1 LLKETSLKIS
11 LRKDL
16 DMPVT
21 FTKSALLLSLML
33 GLGQAQATSEP
44 GPTALASRL
53 GIPHPA
59 VIAHRGASFDAP
71 ESTAAA
77 YKLARDLGA
86 DYLEMDLQ
94 RSKDGVLFA
103 LHDNNLQRT
112 TDVATRFPDRKD
124 SPANAFTMAELKT
137 LDAGSWFNTA
147 YPDRARPSYAG
158 LKILTL
164 DEIIDIAQGNPLHK
178 PGLYIETKEP
188 KQFPGIER
196 DLKDKL
202 QDRGWLS
209 PAGSKLAKSDL
220 AVGQGKGKVVLQ
232 TFEKSSLELLEKE
245 MPKVPKILLLW
256 VGEGSIEPK
265 SKVTFAESGDKDKAT
280 YYAKQEPKD
289 KAEFQQWVEYA
300 KAQGAIGTGPSAAL
314 TQGGDQS
321 YSDLVKPWMNQFTH
335 DQGLLVHVYTIDD
348 AVDYQKVTD
357 AGVDGIFT
365 NRASELLKF
374 YKRPAAGTVAQLL
387 QNNGY

>member
-1 LLKETSLKIS
+1 
-11 LRKDL
+11 
-16 DMPVT
+16 MPVT
-21 FTKSALLLSLML
+21 FTKSALALSLLL
-33 GLGQAQATSEP
+33 GLGQAQAASQP
-44 GPTALASRL
+44 SPTALATTY

-71 ESTAAA
+71 ESTAAS

-103 LHDNNLQRT
+103 LHDNNLKRT
-112 TDVATRFPDRKD
+112 TDVATKFPDRKD
-124 SPANAFTMAELKT
+124 APANQFTIAELKT
-137 LDAGSWFNTA
+137 LDAGSWFNAA
-147 YPDRARPSYAG
+147 YPDRARPSYVG

-188 KQFPGIER
+188 KQFPGIEH
-196 DLKDKL
+196 DLKEKL

-209 PAGSKLAKSDL
+209 PAGSKLAKSEL

-232 TFEKSSLELLEKE
+232 TFEKSSLELLQKE

-280 YYAKQEPKD
+280 YYAKQEPKS

-314 TQGGDQS
+314 TKGGDQS
-321 YSDLVKPWMNQFTH
+321 YSDLVKPWMNQYTH
-335 DQGLLVHVYTIDD
+335 DQGMLVHVYTIDD
-348 AVDYQKVTD
+348 AVDYQKVMD

>member
-1 LLKETSLKIS
+1 
-11 LRKDL
+11 
-16 DMPVT
+16 MPVT
-21 FTKSALLLSLML
+21 FTKSALLLSLLL
-33 GLGQAQATSEP
+33 GLGQAQAASQP
-44 GPTALASRL
+44 SPTALATTL

-71 ESTAAA
+71 ESTAAS

-112 TDVATRFPDRKD
+112 TDVATKFPERKD
-124 SPANAFTMAELKT
+124 APANQFTIGELKT
-137 LDAGSWFNTA
+137 LDAGSWFNAA
-147 YPDRARPSYAG
+147 YPDRARPSYVG

-164 DEIIDIAQGNPLHK
+164 DEIIDIAESNPLHK

-188 KQFPGIER
+188 KQFPGIEH
-196 DLKDKL
+196 DLKEKL

-209 PAGSKLAKSDL
+209 PAGSKLAKSEL

-232 TFEKSSLELLEKE
+232 TFEKSSLELLQKE

-300 KAQGAIGTGPSAAL
+300 KSQGAIGTGPSAAL
-314 TQGGDQS
+314 TKGGDQS
-321 YSDLVKPWMNQFTH
+321 YSDLVKPWMNQYTH
-335 DQGLLVHVYTIDD
+335 DQGMLVHVYTIDD
-348 AVDYQKVTD
+348 AVDYQKVMD

>member
-1 LLKETSLKIS
+1 
-11 LRKDL
+11 
-16 DMPVT
+16 MPVT
-21 FTKSALLLSLML
+21 FTQSALLLSLML
-33 GLGQAQATSEP
+33 GFGQAQATGQQS
-44 GPTALASRL
+44 PTALATAN

-86 DYLEMDLQ
+86 DYLELDLQ

-103 LHDNNLQRT
+103 LHDDNLQRT
-112 TDVATRFPDRKD
+112 TDVAIKFPERKD
-124 SPANAFTMAELKT
+124 SPANAFTLAELKT

-147 YPDRARPSYAG
+147 YPDRARAHYAG

-164 DEIIDIAQGNPLHK
+164 DEVIDIAQGNPLHK

-209 PAGSKLAKSDL
+209 PIGSKLAKSEL
-220 AVGQGKGKVVLQ
+220 SVGQGKGKVVLQ
-232 TFEKSSLELLEKE
+232 TFDKSSLEMLHKE
-245 MPKVPKILLLW
+245 MPQVPKILLLW
-256 VGEGSIEPK
+256 VGVGGIDAK
-265 SKVTFAESGDKDKAT
+265 SNLSFAESGDKDKAT
-280 YYAKQEPKD
+280 YYARQEPKD
-289 KAEFQQWVEYA
+289 NAAFEQWVDYA
-300 KAQGAIGTGPSAAL
+300 KAQGAIGTGPSATL
-314 TQGGDQS
+314 TQLGDQS
-321 YSDLVKPWMNQFTH
+321 YSDLVKPWMNRYAH
-335 DQGLLVHVYTIDD
+335 DKGLLVHVYTIDD
-348 AVDYQKVTD
+348 DVDYKKVMD

-365 NRASELLKF
+365 NRASELLKY
-374 YKRPAAGTVAQLL
+374 YKRPMTGSVAQLL
-387 QNNGY
+387 EVNGY

>member
-1 LLKETSLKIS
+1 
-11 LRKDL
+11 
-16 DMPVT
+16 MPVT
-21 FTKSALLLSLML
+21 FTQSALLLSVLL
-33 GLGQAQATSEP
+33 GLGPAQAASEP
-44 GPTALASRL
+44 SPTALATRL

-71 ESTAAA
+71 ESTAPA

-86 DYLEMDLQ
+86 DYLELDLQ

-103 LHDNNLQRT
+103 LHDDNLQRT
-112 TDVATRFPDRKD
+112 TDVAIKFPERKD
-124 SPANAFTMAELKT
+124 SPANAFTLAELKT
-137 LDAGSWFNTA
+137 LDAGSWFNSA
-147 YPDRARPSYAG
+147 YPDRARPAYAG

-164 DEIIDIAQGNPLHK
+164 DEIIDIAQSNPLHK

-188 KQFPGIER
+188 KQFPGLER
-196 DLKDKL
+196 DLKEKL

-209 PAGSKLAKSDL
+209 PTGSKLAKSEL

-232 TFEKSSLELLEKE
+232 TFEKGSLELLEKE
-245 MPKVPKILLLW
+245 MPQVPKILLLW

-280 YYAKQEPKD
+280 FYAKQQPKD
-289 KAEFQQWVEYA
+289 KAEYQRWVEYA
-300 KAQGAIGTGPSAAL
+300 KAQGAIGTGPSARL

-321 YSDLVKPWMNQFTH
+321 YSDLVQPWMNQFTH
-335 DQGLLVHVYTIDD
+335 DQGLLVHAYTVDD
-348 AVDYQKVTD
+348 AVDYQKVMD

-374 YKRPAAGTVAQLL
+374 YKRPAAASVAQLL

>member
-1 LLKETSLKIS
+1 
-11 LRKDL
+11 
-16 DMPVT
+16 MPVT
-21 FTKSALLLSLML
+21 LTKSALLLSMLL
-33 GLGQAQATSEP
+33 GLGQAQAASEP
-44 GPTALASRL
+44 SPTALATRM

-112 TDVATRFPDRKD
+112 TDVATKFPDRKD
-124 SPANAFTMAELKT
+124 APANQFTLAELKT
-137 LDAGSWFNTA
+137 LDAGSWFNAA
-147 YPDRARPSYAG
+147 YPDRARPSYVG

-188 KQFPGIER
+188 KQFPGIEH
-196 DLKDKL
+196 DLKEKL

-209 PAGSKLAKSDL
+209 PVGSKLAKSEL
-220 AVGQGKGKVVLQ
+220 SVGQGKGKVVLQ
-232 TFEKSSLELLEKE
+232 TFEKSSLELLQKE
-245 MPKVPKILLLW
+245 MPNVPKILLLW

-280 YYAKQEPKD
+280 YYAKQEPKS

-314 TQGGDQS
+314 TKGGDQS
-321 YSDLVKPWMNQFTH
+321 YSDLVKPWMNQYTH
-335 DQGLLVHVYTIDD
+335 DQGMLVHVYTIDD
-348 AVDYQKVTD
+348 AVDYQKVMD

>member
-1 LLKETSLKIS
+1 
-11 LRKDL
+11 
-16 DMPVT
+16 MPVT
-21 FTKSALLLSLML
+21 FTKSALLLALML
-33 GLGQAQATSEP
+33 GLGHAQAASP
-44 GPTALASRL
+44 ISPTELAANE

-77 YKLARDLGA
+77 YKVARDLGA

-112 TDVATRFPDRKD
+112 TDVGSKFPERKD

-137 LDAGSWFNTA
+137 LDAGSWFNAA
-147 YPDRARPSYAG
+147 YPDRARPAYVG

-164 DEIIDIAQGNPLHK
+164 DEIIDIAESNPLHK

-188 KQFPGIER
+188 KQFPGIEH
-196 DLKDKL
+196 DLREKL

-209 PAGSKLAKSDL
+209 PAGSKLAKSEL

-232 TFEKSSLELLEKE
+232 TFEKSSLELLQKE
-245 MPKVPKILLLW
+245 MPQVPKILLLW

-280 YYAKQEPKD
+280 FYAKQEPKS

-314 TQGGDQS
+314 TKGGDQS
-321 YSDLVKPWMNQFTH
+321 YSDLVQPWMNQYTH
-335 DQGLLVHVYTIDD
+335 DQGMLVHVYTIDD
-348 AVDYQKVTD
+348 AVDYQKVMD

-374 YKRPAAGTVAQLL
+374 YKRPAAASVAQLL
-387 QNNGY
+387 KNNGY

>member
-1 LLKETSLKIS
+1 
-11 LRKDL
+11 
-16 DMPVT
+16 MPVT
-21 FTKSALLLSLML
+21 FTKSALLLSVLL
-33 GLGQAQATSEP
+33 GLGQAQAASAP
-44 GPTALASRL
+44 SPTALASHM

-112 TDVATRFPDRKD
+112 TDVAKKFPERKD
-124 SPANAFTMAELKT
+124 SPANEFTIAELKT

-147 YPDRARPSYAG
+147 YPDRARPSFVG

-196 DLKDKL
+196 DLKEKL

-209 PAGSKLAKSDL
+209 PAGSKLAKSEL

-245 MPKVPKILLLW
+245 MPQVPKILLLW

-265 SKVTFAESGDKDKAT
+265 SKVTFAESGDKDKAA

-289 KAEFQQWVEYA
+289 KAEFQQWVDYA

-314 TQGGDQS
+314 TKGGDQS
-321 YSDLVKPWMNQFTH
+321 YSDLVKPWMNQYTH

-348 AVDYQKVTD
+348 AVDYQKVMD

>member
-1 LLKETSLKIS
+1 
-11 LRKDL
+11 
-16 DMPVT
+16 MPVT
-21 FTKSALLLSLML
+21 FTQSALLLSVLL
-33 GLGQAQATSEP
+33 GLGQAQAASEP
-44 GPTALASRL
+44 SPTALATRT

-103 LHDNNLQRT
+103 LHDDNLQRT
-112 TDVATRFPDRKD
+112 TDVATKFPERKD
-124 SPANAFTMAELKT
+124 SPANAFTLAELKT

-147 YPDRARPSYAG
+147 YPDRARPSFVG

-188 KQFPGIER
+188 KQFPGLER
-196 DLKDKL
+196 DLKEKL

-209 PAGSKLAKSDL
+209 PAGSKLAKSEL

-245 MPKVPKILLLW
+245 MPQVPKILLLW
-256 VGEGSIEPK
+256 VGPGSIEPK
-265 SKVTFAESGDKDKAT
+265 SSVTFAQSGDKDKGT
-280 YYAKQEPKD
+280 YYAKQEPKS
-289 KAEFQQWVEYA
+289 KAEFQQWIEYA
-300 KAQGAIGTGPSAAL
+300 KAQGAIGTGPSVAL
-314 TQGGDQS
+314 TKGGDQS
-321 YSDLVKPWMNQFTH
+321 YSDLVQPWMNQYTH
-335 DQGLLVHVYTIDD
+335 DQGLLVHAYTVDD
-348 AVDYQKVTD
+348 AVDYQKVMD

-374 YKRPAAGTVAQLL
+374 YKRPAAASVAQLL
-387 QNNGY
+387 RNNGY

>member
-1 LLKETSLKIS
+1 
-11 LRKDL
+11 
-16 DMPVT
+16 MPVT
-21 FTKSALLLSLML
+21 FTKSALLLSVLL
-33 GLGQAQATSEP
+33 GLGQAQAASEP
-44 GPTALASRL
+44 SPTSLATRS

-86 DYLEMDLQ
+86 DYLELDLQ

-112 TDVATRFPDRKD
+112 TDVASKFPERKD
-124 SPANAFTMAELKT
+124 SPANAFTIAELKT

-147 YPDRARPSYAG
+147 YPDRARPSYVG

-196 DLKDKL
+196 DLKEKL

-209 PAGSKLAKSDL
+209 PAGSKLAKSEL

-314 TQGGDQS
+314 TKGGDQS
-321 YSDLVKPWMNQFTH
+321 YSDLVKPWMNQYTH
-335 DQGLLVHVYTIDD
+335 DQGLLVHVYTVDD
-348 AVDYQKVTD
+348 AVDYQKVMD

-387 QNNGY
+387 TNNGY

>member
-1 LLKETSLKIS
+1 
-11 LRKDL
+11 
-16 DMPVT
+16 MPAT
-21 FTKSALLLSLML
+21 FTKSALFLSLLL
-33 GLGQAQATSEP
+33 GLGQVQAASEP
-44 GPTALASRL
+44 TPAALATRL
-53 GIPHPA
+53 GIPYPA

-77 YKLARDLGA
+77 YKTARDLGA

-94 RSKDGVLFA
+94 RSKDGVLFV

-112 TDVATRFPDRKD
+112 TDVASKFPERKD

-137 LDAGSWFNTA
+137 LDAGSWFNA
-147 YPDRARPSYAG
+147 AFPDRARPAFAG

-164 DEIIDIAQGNPLHK
+164 DEIIDIAEGNALHK

-188 KQFPGIER
+188 KQFPGIEH
-196 DLKDKL
+196 DLKAKL
-202 QDRGWLS
+202 QARGWLNPGESKPANS
-209 PAGSKLAKSDL
+209 PL
-220 AVGQGKGKVVLQ
+220 AVGQGNGKVVLQ
-232 TFEKSSLELLEKE
+232 TFEKSSLELLQKE
-245 MPKVPKILLLW
+245 MPQVPKILLLW

-265 SKVTFAESGDKDKAT
+265 SNVTFAESGEKDKAA
-280 YYAKQEPKD
+280 YYAKQQPKD
-289 KAEFQQWVEYA
+289 KAEFQQWVDYA

-314 TQGGDQS
+314 SEGGDQS
-321 YSDLVKPWMNQFTH
+321 YSDLVQPWMNQYTH

-348 AVDYQKVTD
+348 AVDYQKVMG

-374 YKRPAAGTVAQLL
+374 YKRPAPASVAQVLK
-387 QNNGY
+387 NNGY

>member
-1 LLKETSLKIS
+1 
-11 LRKDL
+11 
-16 DMPVT
+16 MPVT

-33 GLGQAQATSEP
+33 GLGQAQAANEP
-44 GPTALASRL
+44 SPTAVATRL

-112 TDVATRFPDRKD
+112 TDVATKFPERKD
-124 SPANAFTMAELKT
+124 SLANEFTIAELKT
-137 LDAGSWFNTA
+137 LDAGSWFNSA
-147 YPDRARPSYAG
+147 YPDRARPSYTG

-209 PAGSKLAKSDL
+209 PTGSKLAKSNL

-245 MPKVPKILLLW
+245 MPQVPKILLLW

-280 YYAKQEPKD
+280 YYARQEPKD

-314 TQGGDQS
+314 TKGGDQS
-321 YSDLVKPWMNQFTH
+321 YSDLVKPWMNQYTH

-365 NRASELLKF
+365 NRASELLNF
-374 YKRPAAGTVAQLL
+374 YKRPAAASVAQLL

>member
-1 LLKETSLKIS
+1 
-11 LRKDL
+11 
-16 DMPVT
+16 MPVT
-21 FTKSALLLSLML
+21 FTKSALMLSLML
-33 GLGQAQATSEP
+33 GLGQAQAASEP
-44 GPTALASRL
+44 SPTALATRT

-86 DYLEMDLQ
+86 DYLEMDVQ

-103 LHDNNLQRT
+103 LHDDNLQRT
-112 TDVATRFPDRKD
+112 TDVASKFPERKD
-124 SPANAFTMAELKT
+124 RPANEFTIAELKT
-137 LDAGSWFNTA
+137 LDAGSWFNAA
-147 YPDRARPSYAG
+147 YPDRARPSYVG

-196 DLKDKL
+196 DLKEKL

-209 PAGSKLAKSDL
+209 PTGSKLAKSDL

-280 YYAKQEPKD
+280 YYAKQQPKD

-314 TQGGDQS
+314 TKGGDQS
-321 YSDLVKPWMNQFTH
+321 YSDLVQPWMNQYTH
-335 DQGLLVHVYTIDD
+335 DQGLLVHVYTVDD
-348 AVDYQKVTD
+348 AVDYQKVMD

-374 YKRPAAGTVAQLL
+374 YKRPAAASVAQLL

>member
-1 LLKETSLKIS
+1 
-11 LRKDL
+11 
-16 DMPVT
+16 MPVT
-21 FTKSALLLSLML
+21 FNKSALLLSVLL
-33 GLGQAQATSEP
+33 GLGQAQAASHPEP
-44 GPTALASRL
+44 AALASTL

-86 DYLEMDLQ
+86 DYLEMDVQ

-103 LHDNNLQRT
+103 LHDDNLQRT
-112 TDVATRFPDRKD
+112 TDVATKFPERKD
-124 SPANAFTMAELKT
+124 APANQFTIAELKT
-137 LDAGSWFNTA
+137 LDAGSWFNAA
-147 YPDRARPSYAG
+147 YPDRTRPAYVG

-196 DLKDKL
+196 DLKEKL

-209 PAGSKLAKSDL
+209 PAGSKLAKSAL

-232 TFEKSSLELLEKE
+232 TFEKSSLELLQAE
-245 MPKVPKILLLW
+245 MPNVPKILLLW

-265 SKVTFAESGDKDKAT
+265 SKVPFAQSGDKDKAT
-280 YYAKQEPKD
+280 YYAKQQPKS

-314 TQGGDQS
+314 TKGGDQS
-321 YSDLVKPWMNQFTH
+321 YSDLVKPWMNQYTH

-348 AVDYQKVTD
+348 AVDYQKVMD

>member
-1 LLKETSLKIS
+1 
-11 LRKDL
+11 
-16 DMPVT
+16 MPAT
-21 FTKSALLLSLML
+21 FTKSALMLSLML
-33 GLGQAQATSEP
+33 GLGQAQAASP
-44 GPTALASRL
+44 SPTALAVSQ

-112 TDVATRFPDRKD
+112 TDVASKFPERKD

-137 LDAGSWFNTA
+137 LDAGSWFNQA
-147 YPDRARPSYAG
+147 YPDRARASYVG

-164 DEIIDIAQGNPLHK
+164 DEIIDIAQSNPHHK

-188 KQFPGIER
+188 KQFPGIEH
-196 DLKDKL
+196 DLKEKL

-232 TFEKSSLELLEKE
+232 TFEKSSLELLQKE

-256 VGEGSIEPK
+256 IGEGGMQPK
-265 SKVTFAESGDKDKAT
+265 SDVTFANSGEKDKAA

-289 KAEFQQWVEYA
+289 KAEFEQWVSYA

-314 TQGGDQS
+314 ANGGDQS
-321 YSDLVKPWMNQFTH
+321 YFDLVQPWMNQFTH
-335 DQGLLVHVYTIDD
+335 DQGLLVHVYTIDEPAD
-348 AVDYQKVTD
+348 FKKVLD
-357 AGVDGIFT
+357 SGVDGIFT
-365 NRASELLKF
+365 NRAAELLK
-374 YKRPAAGTVAQLL
+374 YVKRPASGSVSQLL
-387 QNNGY
+387 EANGY

>member
-1 LLKETSLKIS
+1 
-11 LRKDL
+11 
-16 DMPVT
+16 MPVT
-21 FTKSALLLSLML
+21 FTKSALLLSLLL
-33 GLGQAQATSEP
+33 GLGQAQAASEP
-44 GPTALASRL
+44 GPTELATRL

-77 YKLARDLGA
+77 YKTARDLGA
-86 DYLEMDLQ
+86 DYLELDLQ

-112 TDVATRFPDRKD
+112 TDVASKFPERKD

-137 LDAGSWFNTA
+137 LDAGSWFNAA
-147 YPDRARPSYAG
+147 YPDRARPAFAG

-164 DEIIDIAQGNPLHK
+164 DEIIDIAEGSAQHK

-196 DLKDKL
+196 DLKEKL
-202 QDRGWLS
+202 QARGWLNPS
-209 PAGSKLAKSDL
+209 ESKPANSAL
-220 AVGQGKGKVVLQ
+220 AVGQGNGKVVLQ
-232 TFEKSSLELLEKE
+232 TFEKSSLELLQKE

-265 SKVTFAESGDKDKAT
+265 SKVTFAESGEKDKAA
-280 YYAKQEPKD
+280 YYAKQQPKD
-289 KAEFQQWVEYA
+289 KAEFQRWVDYA

-321 YSDLVKPWMNQFTH
+321 YSDLVQPWMNQYTH

-348 AVDYQKVTD
+348 AVDYQKVMD
-357 AGVDGIFT
+357 VGVDGIFT

-374 YKRPAAGTVAQLL
+374 YKRPAASVAQVL

>member
-1 LLKETSLKIS
+1 
-11 LRKDL
+11 
-16 DMPVT
+16 MPAT

-33 GLGQAQATSEP
+33 GLGQAHAAAQPSP
-44 GPTALASRL
+44 VALAASE

-71 ESTAAA
+71 ESTAAS

-112 TDVATRFPDRKD
+112 TDVATKFPDRKD

-137 LDAGSWFNTA
+137 LDAGSWYNKA
-147 YPDRARPSYAG
+147 YPDRARPSYVG
-158 LKILTL
+158 LQILTL
-164 DEIIDIAQGNPLHK
+164 DEIIDIAQANPKHK

-188 KQFPGIER
+188 QLFPGIEH
-196 DLKDKL
+196 DLKEKL
-202 QDRGWLS
+202 QARGLLI
-209 PAGSKLAKSDL
+209 PAGAKPAKNVAS
-220 AVGQGKGKVVLQ
+220 VGESNGKVILQ
-232 TFEKSSLELLEKE
+232 TFEKNSLELLQKE
-245 MPKVPKILLLW
+245 MPQVPKILLLW

-265 SKVTFAESGDKDKAT
+265 SKVTFAESGEKDKNVF
-280 YYAKQEPKD
+280 YGKQEPKSE
-289 KAEFQQWVEYA
+289 AEFKQWIDYA
-300 KAQGAIGTGPSAAL
+300 KAQGAIGTGPSAKL
-314 TQGGDQS
+314 THGGDQS
-321 YSDLVKPWMNQFTH
+321 YSDLVQPWMNKYTH
-335 DQGLLVHVYTIDD
+335 DKGLLVHVYTVDEP
-348 AVDYQKVTD
+348 VDYEKVMA

-374 YKRPAAGTVAQLL
+374 YKRPAAASVDQVLK
-387 QNNGY
+387 NNGF

>member
-1 LLKETSLKIS
+1 
-11 LRKDL
+11 
-16 DMPVT
+16 MPAT
-21 FTKSALLLSLML
+21 FTKSALLLSLLL
-33 GLGQAQATSEP
+33 GLGQAQAASEP
-44 GPTALASRL
+44 GPTELAARL

-77 YKLARDLGA
+77 YKTARDLGA
-86 DYLEMDLQ
+86 DYLELDLQ

-112 TDVATRFPDRKD
+112 TDVATKFPERKD
-124 SPANAFTMAELKT
+124 SPATAFTMAELKT
-137 LDAGSWFNTA
+137 LDAGSWFNAA
-147 YPDRARPSYAG
+147 YPDRARPAFAG

-164 DEIIDIAQGNPLHK
+164 DEIIDIAEGNSLHK
-178 PGLYIETKEP
+178 PGLYIATKEP

-196 DLKDKL
+196 DLKEKL

-209 PAGSKLAKSDL
+209 PTASKLAKSEL

-232 TFEKSSLELLEKE
+232 TFEKSSLELLQME

-265 SKVTFAESGDKDKAT
+265 SKMTFAESGEKDKAA
-280 YYAKQEPKD
+280 YYAKQQPKD
-289 KAEFQQWVEYA
+289 KAEFQNWVDYA

-321 YSDLVKPWMNQFTH
+321 YSDLVQPWMNQYTH

-348 AVDYQKVTD
+348 AVDYRKVMD

-374 YKRPAAGTVAQLL
+374 YKRPASASVAQVL

>member
-1 LLKETSLKIS
+1 MSA
-11 LRKDL
+11 
-16 DMPVT
+16 T
-21 FTKSALLLSLML
+21 FTKSTLLLSLL
-33 GLGQAQATSEP
+33 LSLGQAQAASVP
-44 GPTALASRL
+44 SPSALATHL

-59 VIAHRGASFDAP
+59 VIAHRGASYDAP

-77 YKLARDLGA
+77 YRLARDLGA
-86 DYLEMDLQ
+86 DYLELDLQ
-94 RSKDGVLFA
+94 RSKDGVLIA
-103 LHDNNLQRT
+103 LHDNSLQRT
-112 TDVATRFPDRKD
+112 TYVASKFPERKD
-124 SPANAFTMAELKT
+124 SPANAFTLAELKT
-137 LDAGSWFNTA
+137 LDAGSWFNSA

-164 DEIIDIAQGNPLHK
+164 DEIIDIAQSNPLHK

-196 DLKDKL
+196 DLKAKL

-209 PAGSKLAKSDL
+209 PAGSKLGKSEL

-232 TFEKSSLELLEKE
+232 TFEKSSLELLHKE

-265 SKVTFAESGDKDKAT
+265 SKASFVESGEKDKAA
-280 YYAKQEPKD
+280 YYARQEPKD
-289 KAEFQQWVEYA
+289 KAEFQRWVDYA

-314 TQGGDQS
+314 THGGDQS
-321 YSDLVKPWMNQFTH
+321 YSDLVQPWMNQYTH
-335 DQGLLVHVYTIDD
+335 DQGMLVHVYTIDE
-348 AVDYQKVTD
+348 AVDFQKVMD

-365 NRASELLKF
+365 NRAGELLKF
-374 YKRPAAGTVAQLL
+374 YKRPVAASVEQVLL
-387 QNNGY
+387 NNGY

>member
-1 LLKETSLKIS
+1 
-11 LRKDL
+11 
-16 DMPVT
+16 MPVT

-33 GLGQAQATSEP
+33 GLGQAQAASEP
-44 GPTALASRL
+44 SPTALASRL

-265 SKVTFAESGDKDKAT
+265 SKVTFADSGDKDKAT

-321 YSDLVKPWMNQFTH
+321 YSDLVQPWMNQFTH

>member
-1 LLKETSLKIS
+1 MSA
-11 LRKDL
+11 
-16 DMPVT
+16 T
-21 FTKSALLLSLML
+21 FTRSALMLSLLL
-33 GLGQAQATSEP
+33 GLGHVQAANEP
-44 GPTALASRL
+44 NPTALASRL

-59 VIAHRGASFDAP
+59 VIAHRGASYDAP

-77 YKLARDLGA
+77 YGLARDLGA
-86 DYLEMDLQ
+86 DYLELDLQ

-112 TDVATRFPDRKD
+112 TDVATRFPERKD

-137 LDAGSWFNTA
+137 LDAGSWFNAA

-164 DEIIDIAQGNPLHK
+164 DEIIDIAQSSPLHK

-188 KQFPGIER
+188 KQFPGIEH
-196 DLKDKL
+196 DLKAKL

-209 PAGSKLAKSDL
+209 PAGSKLAKSEL
-220 AVGQGKGKVVLQ
+220 AVGQGKGKVILQ
-232 TFEKSSLELLEKE
+232 TFEKSSLELLQKE

-256 VGEGSIEPK
+256 VGEGNIEPA
-265 SKVTFAESGDKDKAT
+265 SKVTFAESGEKDKAA
-280 YYAKQEPKD
+280 YYAKQQPKD
-289 KAEFQQWVEYA
+289 KAEFQRWVDYA

-321 YSDLVKPWMNQFTH
+321 YADLVQPWMNQYTH
-335 DQGLLVHVYTIDD
+335 DQGLLVHVYTIDE
-348 AVDYQKVTD
+348 AVDYQKVMD

-374 YKRPAAGTVAQLL
+374 YKRPAAASVDQVLK
-387 QNNGY
+387 NNGY

>member
-1 LLKETSLKIS
+1 
-11 LRKDL
+11 
-16 DMPVT
+16 MPVT

-33 GLGQAQATSEP
+33 GLGPAQAASEP

-321 YSDLVKPWMNQFTH
+321 YSDLMKPWMNQFTH